1 MGAGPVEQEEGVPAA
16 GLSERERQRAERAA
30 RQLERHA
37 RRDEERARAD
47 AEARGSGYRITAFTI
62 TNERVNA
69 YARADEAVGVVKD
82 RLCRAKGGAVDS
94 ELMQVVAD
102 GHPLDDD
109 EPIGDGRADV
119 HLTPL
124 LAAKLLRRA
133 LDEEN
138 GGSIEGRLTA
148 AVRGRR
154 CHLSATMKKR
164 HANGKHKHRRY
175 YWLEL
180 VTTGDGLSV
189 AVVWSKRNDGLDQW

>member
-1 MGAGPVEQEEGVPAA
+1 MDK
-16 GLSERERQRAERAA
+16 L
-30 RQLERHA
+30 
-37 RRDEERARAD
+37 
-47 AEARGSGYRITAFTI
+47 
-62 TNERVNA
+62 VNA
-69 YARADEAVGVVKD
+69 ATLHCVLPRT
-82 RLCRAKGGAVDS
+82 S
-94 ELMQVVAD
+94 
-102 GHPLDDD
+102 
-109 EPIGDGRADV
+109 
-119 HLTPL
+119 LTPL

-180 VTTGDGLSV
+180 VTTRDGLSV